1 LPESVNVTHEMS
13 AHHEAERSDSDS
25 ESNVDSAGEPI
36 PPSIELAWGLRGH
49 GTRGPKPGLTL
60 ERIAEAGIEL
70 ASRDGIEAVSM
81 ARLAAELGSG
91 TMSLYRY
98 VASKDELL
106 TLMVDTALG
115 GPDVP
120 ESIRRSGWRAGL
132 EWWAR
137 TARERYGHHPWVL
150 KVPITAP
157 PLGPNNV
164 AWMEAALDAMAGIPL
179 SEPDK
184 VSTLL
189 LITGFV
195 RNEATLSADIAAGR
209 RAGAPSLAYG
219 AILSR
224 LTDAD
229 RFPAVHRAIASGT
242 LDDDDADDFDADFDY
257 GLERIL
263 DGIDALIRR
272 TRRRARSS

>member
-1 LPESVNVTHEMS
+1 MS
-13 AHHEAERSDSDS
+13 AHDEAGGPALKPNGDP
-25 ESNVDSAGEPI
+25 AIEPI
-36 PPSIELAWGLRGH
+36 PPSIALAWGLRGR
-49 GTRGPKPGLTL
+49 GTRGPKRGLTL
-60 ERIAEAGIEL
+60 ERIAEAGIDL

-81 ARLAAELGSG
+81 ARIAAELGAG

-106 TLMVDTALG
+106 TLMVDAALG
-115 GPDVP
+115 PPNVPD
-120 ESIRRSGWRAGL
+120 SITTSGWRAGL

-137 TARERYGHHPWVL
+137 TVREAYRRHPWVL

-164 AWMEAALDAMAGIPL
+164 AWMEAALDAMAGVPL
-179 SEPDK
+179 SEPEK
-184 VSTLL
+184 LSTLL

-195 RNEATLSADIAAGR
+195 RNEATLSADVAAAR
-209 RAGAPSLAYG
+209 QAGTPSLTYG

-224 LTDAD
+224 LTDASH
-229 RFPAVHRAIASGT
+229 FPAVHRAIASGT

-263 DGIDALIRR
+263 DGMRR
-272 TRRRARSS
+272 